1 MTMFPKFPRSDLIE
15 RMTSDGKRGR
25 LSRREFIQFST
36 AAGLTVSSA
45 SALWSSTVM
54 AATPKKG
61 GKFRLGSHD
70 GNTSDSHDPGT
81 YVTFTTIQLAHT
93 FRSFLTM
100 ITSTNE
106 LGPDMAD
113 SWSATAD
120 ASQWTFKLNKD
131 ASFHSGK
138 KFVAEDVIASLN
150 HHRGD
155 KTTSA
160 AKALL
165 KDVTDIVK
173 NDNHS
178 VTVKLSGGN
187 ADFPWLLTD
196 YHLPM
201 CPANADG
208 TINWQSGDGAG
219 PYKLGSHNF
228 GVSSQ
233 LVRHEGYHL
242 EGAYF
247 DAVDITVLND
257 PNARQT
263 ALVTND
269 VDAVTQ
275 LDLKTLS
282 LLKRDKNIEVD
293 NVPSGAAITM
303 PMFCDTAPFSDVNV
317 RLALKLA
324 MDREE
329 IIEKIA
335 FGTAIP
341 GNDVHVSPN
350 MPYWADLPQRK
361 YDPDKAKF
369 HLKKAG
375 MEKLEVSLSTADS
388 VYSGAVDMCVLYAE
402 QAKQAGISINVVR
415 EPNDGYYSDV
425 WLKKPFTMVQWG
437 ARPTPD
443 QMLTLAYKDD
453 AAWNE
458 SRWQNKR
465 FNELLL
471 IAKAELDQEKRT
483 AQYREMQEI
492 ARDDGGT
499 IIPMFTNFVY
509 ARRKN
514 VQHGPNLAGS
524 WACDGARSAG
534 RWWFA

>member
-1 MTMFPKFPRSDLIE
+1 MTHKIRSELIE
-15 RMTSDGKRGR
+15 HMTADGRRGR
-25 LSRREFIQFST
+25 ISRRNFIQFAV
-36 AAGLTVSSA
+36 AAGMTVSSA
-45 SALWSSTVM
+45 SALWSSGVL

-70 GNTSDSHDPGT
+70 GNTSDTHDPGT
-81 YVTFTTIQLAHT
+81 YVTFSTIQLAHT
-93 FRSFLTM
+93 FRSYLTQ
-100 ITSTNE
+100 ITPENE

-113 SWSATAD
+113 SWSASDD
-120 ASQWTFKLNKD
+120 ASQWTFQLNKN

-138 KFVAEDVIASLN
+138 PFTADDAIASLN
-150 HHRGD
+150 HHRGE

-165 KDVTDIVK
+165 KDVADIVK
-173 NDNHS
+173 NDDHS
-178 VTVKLSGGN
+178 ITVKLSGGN
-187 ADFPWLLTD
+187 ADFPWLMTD
-196 YHLPM
+196 YHIPM
-201 CPANADG
+201 CPGNADG
-208 TINWQSGDGAG
+208 TLEWQSGDGAG
-219 PYKLGSHNF
+219 PYKIVNNEF
-228 GVSSQ
+228 GVGSS
-233 LVRHEGYHL
+233 LARHDGWHG

-247 DAVDITVLND
+247 DEVEITVLND

-263 ALVTND
+263 ALVTGD

-275 LDLKTLS
+275 LELKTLA
-282 LLKRDKNIEVD
+282 LLQRDPNIEVD

-303 PMFCDTAPFSDVNV
+303 PMFCDVEPFNDVNV

-324 MDREE
+324 INREE

-361 YDPDKAKF
+361 YDPDKAKD
-369 HLKKAG
+369 HLKQAG
-375 MEKLEVSLSTADS
+375 KENLTVNLSTADS
-388 VYSGAVDMCVLYAE
+388 VYSGAVDLCVLYSE
-402 QAKQAGISINVVR
+402 QAKAAGININVVR

-425 WLKKPFTMVQWG
+425 WLKKTFTMVQWG

-443 QMLTLAYKDD
+443 QMFTLAYKDD

-458 SRWQNKR
+458 SHWQNKR

-471 IAKAELDQEKRT
+471 LAKAELDQEKRT
-483 AQYREMQEI
+483 EMYREMQEL

-514 VQHGPNLAGS
+514 VVHGPNLAGS
-524 WACDGARSAG
+524 WQVDGARGAS
-534 RWWFA
+534 RWWFES